1 MKVVIDTNVY
11 LSHFRFGGLPTR
23 VCLFCLEETDVY
35 ISDFIVVEVERI
47 LKNKFGLTAPYLE
60 LVRQTFLESTERVI
74 PTNPLPDLC
83 RDPDDNNIL
92 QLVKFT
98 KADYLITGDKD
109 LLVLKEFET
118 CRIVTPKTF
127 AESVGIV

>member
-1 MKVVIDTNVY
+1 MRVVIDTNVY

-35 ISDFIVVEVERI
+35 ISDFIITEVERI
-47 LKNKFGLTAPYLE
+47 LINKFGLAAPYLE
-60 LVRQTFLESTERVI
+60 LVRQTFLESTERVV
-74 PTNPLPDLC
+74 PTTPLPELC

-92 QLVKFT
+92 QLVQFT
-98 KADYLITGDKD
+98 MADYLITGDKD
-109 LLVLKEFET
+109 LLILKEFEN
-118 CRIVTPKTF
+118 CQIVTPKTF